1 MRVTNGAIPRR
12 DRAMVQMH
20 LDQLNKILPNPDVT
34 QFDVIVGGAGY
45 SLKDAAEDRVE
56 AKLAELV
63 SHQLPSPTGG
73 SLPSIAPSVKS
84 ACDFFGVP
92 LPAAPSG
99 PGDVGAGIERP

>member
-1 MRVTNGAIPRR
+1 MRIVNAAIPRR
-12 DRAMVQMH
+12 DRAVVQMH
-20 LDQLNKILPNPDVT
+20 LDQLNKILPNPDIT
-34 QFDVIVGGAGY
+34 QLDVIVGGAGY

-73 SLPSIAPSVKS
+73 GLPSVAPSVKS

-99 PGDVGAGIERP
+99 PGDADAGIERP

>member
-1 MRVTNGAIPRR
+1 MRIVNAAIPRR
-12 DRAMVQMH
+12 DRAVVQMH
-20 LDQLNKILPNPDVT
+20 LDQLNKILPAPDIT
-34 QFDVIVGGAGY
+34 QLDVIVGGAGY

-73 SLPSIAPSVKS
+73 SLPSVAPSVKS

-92 LPAAPSG
+92 LDYTPPSV
-99 PGDVGAGIERP
+99 GDVEGQGIDR